1 MTTPTNTAL
10 TGFSETLASAVET
23 ATKSLVS
30 VNARTRLPSTGVI
43 WRPGIVVAAEHTI
56 EREDE
61 ITVTLADGTTV
72 PATLAGRD
80 PSTDIAVLK
89 IDNQTAPATI
99 GDTNAVKVGHLVIA
113 LGFAGGTLGASSGVV
128 SAIGSG
134 RSGGGSQID
143 HILRPDLTLYPGF
156 SGGPLIDLSGAVVGI
171 NTSHLS
177 RSGAVAIPTATVNAV
192 VDQLSTKGRI
202 ARGYLGVSMQPVRL
216 PDQIK
221 SALNLSQNGGLIIIA
236 VENDSPAAKGGLL
249 IGDILL
255 SIEGTQVNDTNDVQ
269 TILGPDRVGQPV
281 AVRVVRGGAD
291 NTVSVTVG
299 ERP

>member
-10 TGFSETLASAVET
+10 TGFSDTLASAVET
-23 ATKSLVS
+23 AAKALVS

-56 EREDE
+56 ERDDE
-61 ITVTLADGTTV
+61 ITVTLADGTTI

-113 LGFAGGTLGASSGVV
+113 LGYAGGTLGASSGVV

-134 RSGGGSQID
+134 RSGGGAQIE

-156 SGGPLIDLSGAVVGI
+156 SGGPLVDLSGAVVGI

-177 RSGAVAIPTATVNAV
+177 RSGAVAIPTATVNTV

-202 ARGYLGVSMQPVRL
+202 ARGYLGISMQPVRL

-221 SALNLSQNGGLIIIA
+221 SSLNLSQNGGLIIIA

-255 SIEGTQVNDTNDVQ
+255 SIEGTAVGDTNDVQ
-269 TILGPDRVGQPV
+269 AILGPDRVGKPV

-291 NTVSVTVG
+291 TTVNVTVG

>member
-1 MTTPTNTAL
+1 MTTPANTTL

-23 ATKSLVS
+23 AAKALVS

-56 EREDE
+56 ERDDE

-216 PDQIK
+216 PDQIT
-221 SALNLSQNGGLIIIA
+221 SSLNLSQNGGLIIIA

-255 SIEGTQVNDTNDVQ
+255 SIEGTPVGDTNDVQ
-269 TILGPDRVGQPV
+269 SLLTPDRVGKPV

-291 NTVSVTVG
+291 TTVNVTVG

>member
-1 MTTPTNTAL
+1 MTTPTTNAL
-10 TGFSETLASAVET
+10 TSFSDTLASAVDQ
-23 ATKSLVS
+23 AAKALVS

-43 WRPGIVVAAEHTI
+43 WRQGVIVAADHTI
-56 EREDE
+56 EREDD
-61 ITVTLADGTTV
+61 ITVTLADGTTI

-80 PSTDIAVLK
+80 PSTDLAVLK
-89 IDNQTAPATI
+89 IDNQTAPAQI
-99 GDTNAVKVGHLVIA
+99 GDSSAVKVGHLVLA

-134 RSGGGSQID
+134 RSGGGQIE

-156 SGGPLIDLSGAVVGI
+156 SGGPLVDLNGQVVGI
-171 NTSHLS
+171 NTSRLS
-177 RSGAVAIPTATVNAV
+177 RAGAVALPTATVNAV

-236 VENDSPAAKGGLL
+236 IENDSPAAKGGLL

-255 SIEGTQVNDTNDVQ
+255 SIEGTPVGDTNDVQ
-269 TILGPDRVGQPV
+269 TLLGPDRVGKPV

-291 NTVSVTVG
+291 TTVQVTVG

>member
-1 MTTPTNTAL
+1 MTTPTNNAL
-10 TGFSETLASAVET
+10 TGFSDTLASAVAQ
-23 ATKSLVS
+23 ATPALVS

-43 WRPGIVVAAEHTI
+43 WRQGVVVAADHTI
-56 EREDE
+56 EREDD

-80 PSTDIAVLK
+80 PSTDLAVLK
-89 IDNQTAPATI
+89 IDNQTAPAQI
-99 GDTNAVKVGHLVIA
+99 GDTSAVKVGHLVLA

-134 RSGGGSQID
+134 RSGGGQIE

-156 SGGPLIDLSGAVVGI
+156 SGGPLVNLAGQVVGI

-177 RSGAVAIPTATVNAV
+177 RAGAVALPTATVNAV

-216 PDQIK
+216 PDQLK
-221 SALNLSQNGGLIIIA
+221 ASLNLSENGGLIIIA

-255 SIEGTQVNDTNDVQ
+255 SIEGTPVSDTNDVQ
-269 TILGPDRVGQPV
+269 SILGPNRVGQPV

-291 NTVSVTVG
+291 TTVQVTVG

>member
-1 MTTPTNTAL
+1 MTTPTTNAL
-10 TGFSETLASAVET
+10 TGFSDTLASAVDQ
-23 ATKSLVS
+23 AAKALVS

-43 WRPGIVVAAEHTI
+43 WRQGVIVAADHTI
-56 EREDE
+56 EREDD
-61 ITVTLADGTTV
+61 ITVTLADGTTI

-80 PSTDIAVLK
+80 PSTDLAVLK
-89 IDNQTAPATI
+89 IDNQTAPAQI
-99 GDTNAVKVGHLVIA
+99 GDSSAVKVGHLVLA

-134 RSGGGSQID
+134 RSGGGQIE

-156 SGGPLIDLSGAVVGI
+156 SGGPLVDLNGQVVGI
-171 NTSHLS
+171 NTSRLS
-177 RSGAVAIPTATVNAV
+177 RAGAVALPTATVNAV

-236 VENDSPAAKGGLL
+236 IENDSPAAKGGLL

-255 SIEGTQVNDTNDVQ
+255 SIEGTPVGDTNDVQ
-269 TILGPDRVGQPV
+269 TLLGPDRVGKPV

-291 NTVSVTVG
+291 TTVQVTVG